1 MYGEFDFK
9 SMLLFAALSLLYH
22 TFGNNIGCLWVGAAV
37 YFVILNWRV
46 ILLIVL
52 IALFNA
58 FLGSLIRL
66 LYT

>member
-1 MYGEFDFK
+1 MHGEFDFK

-22 TFGNNIGCLWVGAAV
+22 AFGNNIDCLWVGAVV